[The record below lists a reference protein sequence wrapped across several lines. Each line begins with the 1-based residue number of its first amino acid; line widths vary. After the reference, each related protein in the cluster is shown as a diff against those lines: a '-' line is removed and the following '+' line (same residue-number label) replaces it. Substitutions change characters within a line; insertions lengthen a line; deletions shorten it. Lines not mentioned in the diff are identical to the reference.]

1 MKKFKKH
8 IVTLAVA
15 LALVGSFVLGA
26 NASTTLTA
34 IQAYL
39 NYGITIEYNGE
50 PQQMFDANGVRL
62 YPITY
67 NNSTYVPI
75 RAVSNILGV
84 NVDWDQATKTV
95 ILGTPA
101 DGVDLVEKYKP
112 YTTSCAQNISYK
124 QPQRA
129 DGQTCSVAGKELNH
143 WLELYYINSVY
154 GSSDLGA
161 VYYNIGEEYGTL
173 TFQAYCSKDVTLEVR
188 GNDDAVLASIPIQG
202 NQLPKTYTVPLAGA
216 SQLCISAKV
225 PYYSSVYIFD
235 AVLK

>member
-50 PQQMFDANGVRL
+50 TQQMFDANGVRL

-95 ILGTPA
+95 IL
-101 DGVDLVEKYKP
+101 
-112 YTTSCAQNISYK
+112 
-124 QPQRA
+124 R
-129 DGQTCSVAGKELNH
+129 
-143 WLELYYINSVY
+143 
-154 GSSDLGA
+154 
-161 VYYNIGEEYGTL
+161 
-173 TFQAYCSKDVTLEVR
+173 
-188 GNDDAVLASIPIQG
+188 
-202 NQLPKTYTVPLAGA
+202 
-216 SQLCISAKV
+216 
-225 PYYSSVYIFD
+225 
-235 AVLK
+235 